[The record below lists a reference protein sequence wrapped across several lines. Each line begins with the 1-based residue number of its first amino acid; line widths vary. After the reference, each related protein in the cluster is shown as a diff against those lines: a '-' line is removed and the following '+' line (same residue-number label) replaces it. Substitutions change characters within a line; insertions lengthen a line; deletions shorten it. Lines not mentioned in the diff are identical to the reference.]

1 LGRLPNRLFRIIA
14 PNMHYLSVEN
24 LSKAFGAKPLF
35 NNISLNVSE
44 GDKVGL
50 IAKNGAGKSTMLNI
64 IAGKDTAEGGK
75 VWIHKDVK
83 VCFLDQDPQF
93 DMNKTVI
100 ENIFDHKHPVID
112 VVKAY
117 EALMT
122 EEEPDGDILT
132 EVMGRMDELNAWDFE
147 SKVHQILGRL
157 KIGTLTHKADKL
169 SGGQKKRLALAKTLI
184 DVEFDASRKLLIMDE
199 PTNHLDFDMIEWL
212 ENFLSDS
219 KITLVLVTHDRYF
232 LDSVCNEIMELTP
245 TELYTYVGDYE
256 YFLEKKAER
265 ESAEGASVDKARNL
279 MRKELEWMRKQPKAR
294 TTKSKSRIDAFYDLQ
309 TKAAGKTKEQE
320 LLLNVKMSR
329 LGGKILELKKV
340 SKAYGEKKILN
351 GFDYT
356 FKKGDRIGIIGEN
369 GVGKTTFLNILLGQE
384 QVDSGKVNVGDT
396 IVFGYF
402 DQKGLQWKDDK
413 RVIEYVKDVAEFF
426 PLANGDKVSATK
438 FLELFQFTPEQQF
451 TFISKLSGGEKK
463 RLQLLSILFTNP
475 NFLILD
481 EPTNDLDL
489 ITLQVLE
496 DFLQSYQGCV
506 IIVSHDRYF
515 MDKLVDHLFVFEG
528 QGNIRD
534 FPGNYTLY
542 RFYKDE
548 EKKTGV
554 FNQESKSSFLNTEP
568 EAKEEKPV
576 VKTEAAPSKKMTFK
590 EKFEFETL
598 EKELPALTAERNILN
613 EKIAAGTLPYDE
625 LEELLKRIGEVT
637 EQLELKELRWL
648 ELSEKAQ

>member
-1 LGRLPNRLFRIIA
+1 
-14 PNMHYLSVEN
+14 MHYLSVEG
-24 LSKAFGAKPLF
+24 LSKSFGAKPLF
-35 NNISLNVSE
+35 SNITLNVSE

-50 IAKNGAGKSTMLNI
+50 IAKNGAGKSTLLNI
-64 IAGKDTAEGGK
+64 ISGRDTAENGK
-75 VWIHKDVK
+75 VWVHKDVK
-83 VCFLDQDPQF
+83 VCFLDQEPVFDPT
-93 DMNKTVI
+93 KTVV
-100 ENIFDHKHPVID
+100 ENIFDHKHPMID
-112 VVKAY
+112 AVKEY
-117 EALMT
+117 EALM
-122 EEEPDGDILT
+122 EDENPDPDKLT
-132 EVMGRMDELNAWDFE
+132 EAMGKMDELNAWDFE

-157 KIGTLTHKADKL
+157 KIGTLTNKAGQL

-212 ENFLSDS
+212 ENFLADS
-219 KITLVLVTHDRYF
+219 KMTLLLVTHDRYF

-245 TELYTYVGDYE
+245 GELYTYTGDYE

-265 ESAEGASVDKARNL
+265 EATESASVDKARNL

-294 TTKSKSRIDAFYDLQ
+294 TTKSKSRIDAFYELQ

-340 SKAYGEKKILN
+340 YKAYGDKKILN

-369 GVGKTTFLNILLGQE
+369 GVGKTTFLNILMGIE
-384 QVDSGKVNVGDT
+384 NPDTGKINVGDT

-402 DQKGLQWKDDK
+402 DQKGLRWKEDK
-413 RVIEYVKDVAEFF
+413 RVIEYVKDIAEHF

-463 RLQLLSILFTNP
+463 RLQLLAILFNNP

-496 DFLQSYQGCV
+496 DFLLSYQGCV

-528 QGNIRD
+528 KGVIRD

-542 RFYKDE
+542 RFYKDQ
-548 EKKTGV
+548 EKKTGT
-554 FNQESKSSFLNTEP
+554 FSQEAKSSLLQAEP
-568 EAKEEKPV
+568 EVKEEKPAP
-576 VKTEAAPSKKMTFK
+576 KQESAPSKKMTFK

-598 EKELPALTAERNILN
+598 EKELPALTKERDELN
-613 EKIAAGTLPYDE
+613 EKIASGSLPYE
-625 LEELLKRIGEVT
+625 ELQKVLARIAEVTGQLEE
-637 EQLELKELRWL
+637 KELRWL
-648 ELSEKAQ
+648 ELSEKTA

>member
-1 LGRLPNRLFRIIA
+1 
-14 PNMHYLSVEN
+14 MHYLSVEG
-24 LSKAFGAKPLF
+24 LSKSFGAKPIF
-35 NNISLNVSE
+35 SNITLNISE

-64 IAGKDTAEGGK
+64 ISGRDTAEAGK
-75 VWIHKDVK
+75 VWVHKDVK
-83 VCFLDQDPQF
+83 VCFLDQEPVFDPT
-93 DMNKTVI
+93 KTVV
-100 ENIFDHKHPVID
+100 ENIFDHKHPMID
-112 VVKAY
+112 AVKEY
-117 EALMT
+117 EALM
-122 EEEPDGDILT
+122 EDENPDADKLT
-132 EVMGRMDELNAWDFE
+132 EAMGKMDELNAWDFE

-157 KIGTLTHKADKL
+157 KIGTLTNKAGQL

-212 ENFLSDS
+212 ENFLADS
-219 KITLVLVTHDRYF
+219 KMTLLLVTHDRYF

-245 TELYTYVGDYE
+245 GELYTYTGDYE

-265 ESAEGASVDKARNL
+265 EATESASVDKARNL
-279 MRKELEWMRKQPKAR
+279 MRKELDWMRKQPKAR
-294 TTKSKSRIDAFYDLQ
+294 TTKSKSRIDAFYELQ

-340 SKAYGEKKILN
+340 YKAYGEKKILN

-369 GVGKTTFLNILLGQE
+369 GVGKTTFLNILLGLE
-384 QVDSGKVNVGDT
+384 KPDTGKINVGDT

-402 DQKGLQWKDDK
+402 DQKGLQWKEDK
-413 RVIEYVKDVAEFF
+413 RVIEYVKDIAEHF

-463 RLQLLSILFTNP
+463 RLQLLAILFTNP

-496 DFLQSYQGCV
+496 DFLLSYQGCV

-528 QGNIRD
+528 KGVIRD

-542 RFYKDE
+542 RFYKDQ
-548 EKKTGV
+548 EKKTGT
-554 FNQESKSSFLNTEP
+554 FSQEAKSSLLQAEP
-568 EAKEEKPV
+568 EEKEEKPV
-576 VKTEAAPSKKMTFK
+576 AKTETAAAPKKMSYK
-590 EKFEFETL
+590 EKLEFETL
-598 EKELPALTAERNILN
+598 EKELPALTKERDELN
-613 EKIAAGTLPYDE
+613 DKIASGSLPY
-625 LEELLKRIGEVT
+625 EELQKVLARIADVT
-637 EQLELKELRWL
+637 GQLESKEMRWL
-648 ELSEKAQ
+648 ELSEKTA

>member
-1 LGRLPNRLFRIIA
+1 
-14 PNMHYLSVEN
+14 MHYLSVEN
-24 LSKAFGAKPLF
+24 LSKSFGAKPVF
-35 NNISLNVSE
+35 SNITLNISE

-64 IAGKDTAEGGK
+64 IAGRDTPETGK
-75 VWIHKDVK
+75 VWVHKDVK
-83 VCFLDQDPQF
+83 VCFLDQEPVFDPA
-93 DMNKTVI
+93 KTVV
-100 ENIFDHKHPVID
+100 ENIFDHKHPMID
-112 VVKAY
+112 AVKEY
-117 EALMT
+117 EALM
-122 EEEPDGDILT
+122 EDENPDPDKLT
-132 EVMGRMDELNAWDFE
+132 EAMGKMDELNAWDFE

-157 KIGTLTHKADKL
+157 KIGTLTNKAGQL

-212 ENFLSDS
+212 ENFLADS
-219 KITLVLVTHDRYF
+219 KMTLLLVTHDRYF

-245 TELYTYVGDYE
+245 DELYTYVGDYE

-265 ESAEGASVDKARNL
+265 EATESASVDKARNL
-279 MRKELEWMRKQPKAR
+279 MRKELDWMRKQPKAR
-294 TTKSKSRIDAFYDLQ
+294 TTKSKSRIDAFYELQ

-320 LLLNVKMSR
+320 LMLNVKMSR

-340 SKAYGEKKILN
+340 YKAYGEKKILN

-369 GVGKTTFLNILLGQE
+369 GVGKTTFLNILLGIE
-384 QVDSGKVNVGDT
+384 KPDSGKINVGDT

-402 DQKGLQWKDDK
+402 DQKGLQWKEDK
-413 RVIEYVKDVAEFF
+413 RVIEYVKGIAEHF

-463 RLQLLSILFTNP
+463 RLQLLAILFTNP

-496 DFLQSYQGCV
+496 DFLLSYQGCV

-515 MDKLVDHLFVFEG
+515 MDKLVEHLFVFEG
-528 QGNIRD
+528 QGQIRD

-542 RFYKDE
+542 RFYKDQ
-548 EKKTGV
+548 EKKTGT
-554 FNQESKSSFLNTEP
+554 FSQDAKSSMLQAEP
-568 EAKEEKPV
+568 EVKEEKPTP
-576 VKTEAAPSKKMTFK
+576 KQESAAPAKKMSFK

-598 EKELPALTAERNILN
+598 EKELPILTKERDELN
-613 EKIAAGTLPYDE
+613 AKIAAGTLPYEELQKVLARIADVTGQ
-625 LEELLKRIGEVT
+625 LEE
-637 EQLELKELRWL
+637 KELRWL
-648 ELSEKAQ
+648 ELSEKTA

>member
-1 LGRLPNRLFRIIA
+1 
-14 PNMHYLSVEN
+14 MHYLSVEN
-24 LSKAFGAKPLF
+24 LSKSFGAKPLF

-44 GDKVGL
+44 GDKIGL

-64 IAGKDTAEGGK
+64 IAGKDTADGGK
-75 VWIHKDVK
+75 IWVHKDVK

-93 DMNKTVI
+93 DMDKTVI

-132 EVMGRMDELNAWDFE
+132 DVMGKMDELNAWDFE
-147 SKVHQILGRL
+147 NKVHQILGRL
-157 KIGTLTHKADKL
+157 KIGTLTHKASKL

-212 ENFLSDS
+212 ENFLSDA

-245 TELYTYVGDYE
+245 TELYTYTGDYE

-294 TTKSKSRIDAFYDLQ
+294 TTKSKSRIDAFYELQ
-309 TKAAGKTKEQE
+309 TKAAGRTKEQE

-340 SKAYGEKKILN
+340 SKAYGDKKILN

-356 FKKGDRIGIIGEN
+356 FKRGDRIGIIGEN

-384 QVDSGKVNVGDT
+384 KIDSGKVNVGDT

-413 RVIEYVKDVAEFF
+413 RVIEFVKDVAEFF

-451 TFISKLSGGEKK
+451 AFISKLSGGEKK

-528 QGNIRD
+528 AGNIRD

-548 EKKTGV
+548 EKRTGV
-554 FNQESKSSFLNTEP
+554 FNQESKSSFLNAEP
-568 EAKEEKPV
+568 EVKEEKP
-576 VKTEAAPSKKMTFK
+576 APKVESAPIKKLTFK
-590 EKFEFETL
+590 EKFEFESL
-598 EKELPALTAERNILN
+598 EKDMPALTEERNKLN
-613 EKIAAGTLPYDE
+613 EKIAAGALPYEE
-625 LEELLKRIGEVT
+625 LEKLLKRIGEVT
-637 EQLELKELRWL
+637 ELLEQKELRWL
-648 ELSEKAQ
+648 ELSEKVQ

>member
-1 LGRLPNRLFRIIA
+1 
-14 PNMHYLSVEN
+14 MHYLSVEG
-24 LSKAFGAKPLF
+24 LSKSFGAKPLF
-35 NNISLNVSE
+35 SNITLNVSE

-50 IAKNGAGKSTMLNI
+50 IAKNGAGKSTLLNI
-64 IAGKDTAEGGK
+64 ISGRDTAENGK
-75 VWIHKDVK
+75 VWVHKDVK
-83 VCFLDQDPQF
+83 VCFLDQEPVFDPT
-93 DMNKTVI
+93 KTVV
-100 ENIFDHKHPVID
+100 ENIFDHKHPMID
-112 VVKAY
+112 AVKEY
-117 EALMT
+117 EALMAD
-122 EEEPDGDILT
+122 ENPDPDKLT
-132 EVMGRMDELNAWDFE
+132 EAMGKMDELNAWDFE

-157 KIGTLTHKADKL
+157 KIGTLTNKAGQL

-212 ENFLSDS
+212 ENFLADS
-219 KITLVLVTHDRYF
+219 KMTLLLVTHDRYF

-245 TELYTYVGDYE
+245 GELYTYTGDYE

-265 ESAEGASVDKARNL
+265 EATESASVDKARNL

-294 TTKSKSRIDAFYDLQ
+294 TTKSKSRIDAFYELQ

-340 SKAYGEKKILN
+340 YKAYGEKKILN

-369 GVGKTTFLNILLGQE
+369 GVGKTTFLNILMGIE
-384 QVDSGKVNVGDT
+384 NPDTGKINVGDT

-402 DQKGLQWKDDK
+402 DQKGLQWKEDK
-413 RVIEYVKDVAEFF
+413 RVIEYVKDIAEHF

-463 RLQLLSILFTNP
+463 RLQLLAILFNNP

-496 DFLQSYQGCV
+496 DFLLSYQGCV

-528 QGNIRD
+528 KGVIRD

-542 RFYKDE
+542 RFYKDQ
-548 EKKTGV
+548 EKKTGT
-554 FNQESKSSFLNTEP
+554 FSQDAKSSLLQAEP
-568 EAKEEKPV
+568 EVKEEKPAP
-576 VKTEAAPSKKMTFK
+576 KQESAPSKKMTFK

-598 EKELPALTAERNILN
+598 EKELPALTKERDELN
-613 EKIAAGTLPYDE
+613 EKIASGSLPYE
-625 LEELLKRIGEVT
+625 ELQKVLARIAEVTGQLEE
-637 EQLELKELRWL
+637 KELRWL
-648 ELSEKAQ
+648 ELSEKTA

>member
-1 LGRLPNRLFRIIA
+1 
-14 PNMHYLSVEN
+14 MHYLSVEG
-24 LSKAFGAKPLF
+24 LSKSFGAKPLF
-35 NNISLNVSE
+35 SNITLNISE

-50 IAKNGAGKSTMLNI
+50 IAKNGAGKSTLLNI
-64 IAGKDTAEGGK
+64 ISGRDTAEGGK
-75 VWIHKDVK
+75 VWVHKDVK
-83 VCFLDQDPQF
+83 VCFLDQEPVFDPT
-93 DMNKTVI
+93 KTVI
-100 ENIFDHKHPVID
+100 ENVFDHKHPVID
-112 VVKAY
+112 AVKAY
-117 EALMT
+117 EALM
-122 EEEPDGDILT
+122 EDENPDADKLT
-132 EVMGRMDELNAWDFE
+132 DAMSKMDELNAWDFE

-157 KIGTLTHKADKL
+157 KIGTLTNKAGQL

-184 DVEFDASRKLLIMDE
+184 DVEFDSSRKLLIMDE

-212 ENFLSDS
+212 ENFLADS
-219 KITLVLVTHDRYF
+219 KMTLLLVTHDRYF

-245 TELYTYVGDYE
+245 GELYTYIGDYE

-265 ESAEGASVDKARNL
+265 EATESASVDKARNL

-294 TTKSKSRIDAFYDLQ
+294 TTKSKSRIDAFYELQ

-320 LLLNVKMSR
+320 LMLNVKMSR

-340 SKAYGEKKILN
+340 YKAYGEKKILN

-369 GVGKTTFLNILLGQE
+369 GVGKTTFLNILLGIE
-384 QVDSGKVNVGDT
+384 KPDTGKINVGDT

-402 DQKGLQWKDDK
+402 DQKGLQWKEDK
-413 RVIEYVKDVAEFF
+413 RVIEYVKDIAEHF

-463 RLQLLSILFTNP
+463 RLQLLAILFNNP

-496 DFLQSYQGCV
+496 DFLLSYQGCV

-528 QGNIRD
+528 KGVIRD

-542 RFYKDE
+542 RFYKDQ
-548 EKKTGV
+548 EKKTGT
-554 FNQESKSSFLNTEP
+554 FSQEAKSSLLQEEP
-568 EAKEEKPV
+568 EAKEEKPI
-576 VKTEAAPSKKMTFK
+576 VKVDTVPAKKMSYK
-590 EKFEFETL
+590 EKFEFEAL
-598 EKELPALTAERNILN
+598 EKEIPALTKERDELN
-613 EKIAAGTLPYDE
+613 DKMASGSLPY
-625 LEELLKRIGEVT
+625 EELQKVLARIADVT
-637 EQLELKELRWL
+637 GQLEAKELRWL
-648 ELSEKAQ
+648 ELSEKTA

>member
-1 LGRLPNRLFRIIA
+1 
-14 PNMHYLSVEN
+14 MHYLSVEN
-24 LSKAFGAKPLF
+24 LSKSFGAKPLF

-64 IAGKDTAEGGK
+64 IAGKDTAEAGK
-75 VWIHKDVK
+75 IWVHKDVK

-122 EEEPDGDILT
+122 EEEPDGDVLT

-157 KIGTLTHKADKL
+157 KIGALTHKADKL

-554 FNQESKSSFLNTEP
+554 FNQESKSSFLNAEP

-576 VKTEAAPSKKMTFK
+576 VKAEAAPSKKMTFK

-598 EKELPALTAERNILN
+598 EKELPALTSERNILN

-625 LEELLKRIGEVT
+625 LEKLLKRIGEVT